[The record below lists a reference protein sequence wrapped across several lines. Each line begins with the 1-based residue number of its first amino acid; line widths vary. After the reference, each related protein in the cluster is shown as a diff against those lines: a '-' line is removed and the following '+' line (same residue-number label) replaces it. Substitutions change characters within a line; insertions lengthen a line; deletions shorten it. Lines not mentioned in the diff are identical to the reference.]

1 MKNLNRYNPNHINYL
16 QEAYKIGLNRGLKD
30 IELQKFTQK
39 YALELYN
46 RTAR

>member
-1 MKNLNRYNPNHINYL
+1 
-16 QEAYKIGLNRGLKD
+16 LNRGLKD
-30 IELQKFTQK
+30 IELQKFTQE